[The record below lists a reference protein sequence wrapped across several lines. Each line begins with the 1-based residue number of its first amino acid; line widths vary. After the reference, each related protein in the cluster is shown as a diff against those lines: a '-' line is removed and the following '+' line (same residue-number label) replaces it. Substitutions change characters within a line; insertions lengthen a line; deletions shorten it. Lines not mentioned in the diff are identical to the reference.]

1 MKKIL
6 IVSSVFKPEPVVS
19 ARISEELAIALS
31 EDFQVDVLAPFPSR
45 PKGVSYSQSDLV
57 GCGYNRIVAD
67 SYIYPESKFLG
78 RMKESFSF
86 GRATFRH
93 IRKNKDYSIV
103 YANTKPL
110 FGVYFTL
117 MACKICKVP
126 LVLHIQDIYPESMF
140 GRLRKMQ
147 VFIKVFILID
157 RLFYQYARKILVI
170 SENMKTYLSE
180 TRNISEE
187 KFLVVRNWQDLNFS
201 SNVNNHQAN
210 KTFTFMFA
218 GSISPAA
225 GVDFLIDA
233 FIKASLSN
241 AKLIIAGDGSMKS
254 YCQEL
259 VKKSGVDN
267 IYFISLKPD
276 EVTEVQ
282 KQADVLLLPLKKG
295 IGKTASPSKLSAYMM
310 SEKPIIACVD
320 AGCDTEYVI
329 HTANCGVVT
338 EAEHCES
345 LISAMKK
352 MMSLSSE
359 DLLQMGI
366 NGRLFAQQEMSKE
379 YNLKKIVNLIK
390 TIVK

>member
-1 MKKIL
+1 MKRIL
-6 IVSSVFKPEPVVS
+6 IVSSVFRPEPVVS

-31 EDFQVDVLAPFPSR
+31 EDFKVDVLAPFPSR
-45 PKGVSYSQSDLV
+45 PKGINYSQSDLV
-57 GCGYNRIVAD
+57 GYGYNRIIAD
-67 SYIYPESKFLG
+67 SYVYPESKFLG

-86 GRATFRH
+86 GWATFRH

-117 MACKICKVP
+117 MACRICKIP

-157 RLFYQYARKILVI
+157 RFFYGYARKILVI
-170 SENMKTYLSE
+170 SENMKNYLSE
-180 TRNISEE
+180 TRKIPGE
-187 KFLVVRNWQDLNFS
+187 KFLVVRNWQNLEYS
-201 SNVNNHQAN
+201 SIVNNQAN

-225 GVDFLIDA
+225 GVDFLIDS
-233 FIKASLSN
+233 FVKASLSN

-254 YCQEL
+254 YCQEI
-259 VKKSGVDN
+259 VKKSGTDN
-267 IYFISLKPD
+267 IFFISLKPD

-295 IGKTASPSKLSAYMM
+295 VGKTASPSKLSAYMM

-329 HTANCGVVT
+329 HTAKCGIVT

-352 MMSLSSE
+352 MMNLSSE
-359 DLLQMGI
+359 ELLQMGI
-366 NGRLFAQQEMSKE
+366 NGRLFAQKEMSKE
-379 YNLKKIVNLIK
+379 CNLKKIVNLIK
-390 TIVK
+390 SIVK